1 MKAKNVSGRRIK
13 VEYGFNKIR
22 RRELLEPNQV
32 IDIDAFDFDYL
43 SKLGVFRNN
52 EMIIVNEESK
62 LSEFDKMQMAK
73 MEAEKYIN
81 NNN

>member
-22 RRELLEPNQV
+22 KRELLEPNQV
-32 IDIDAFDFDYL
+32 IEIDDYDFEYL

-52 EMIIVNEESK
+52 EMIILEENPK
-62 LSEFDKMQMAK
+62 LSEFDKMQLAK
-73 MEAEKYIN
+73 SEAEKYIN

>member
-1 MKAKNVSGRRIK
+1 MKAKNISGRRIK

-22 RRELLEPNQV
+22 RRELLEPNQIIE
-32 IDIDAFDFDYL
+32 IDSFDYDYL
-43 SKLGVFRNN
+43 SKLGVFNN
-52 EMIIVNEESK
+52 RELAIINESLQ
-62 LSEFDKMQMAK
+62 LSEFDKMQIAK